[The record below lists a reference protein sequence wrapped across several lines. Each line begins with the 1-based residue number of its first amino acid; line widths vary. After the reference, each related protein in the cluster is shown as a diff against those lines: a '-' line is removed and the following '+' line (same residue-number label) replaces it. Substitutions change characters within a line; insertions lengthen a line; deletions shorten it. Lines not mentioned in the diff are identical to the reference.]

1 MALNT
6 YYPNYNNPYQ
16 QTYNPYMQQPQIPQ
30 PIQQPQIPQMQQQNS
45 QPSINWISGDREAL
59 AYPVA
64 PNNAVALWSQTEPVV
79 YLKQAD
85 ATGKPSMKI
94 YDLVERTAA
103 VAPAEEKSYAT
114 KDELEHL
121 REEVSRLKTEMSKK
135 KAVARRRE
143 EEDDE

>member
-16 QTYNPYMQQPQIPQ
+16 QSYNPYMQPQIPQ
-30 PIQQPQIPQMQQQNS
+30 PVQQPQMQQMQQQTS
-45 QPSINWISGDREAL
+45 QPSINWVSGDREAA

-94 YDLVERTAA
+94 YDLVERTGT
-103 VAPAEEKSYAT
+103 VAPTEEKAFAT
-114 KDELEHL
+114 KDELDHL
-121 REEVSRLKTEMSKK
+121 REEISRLKAEMTKK